1 MERAAILREQAS
13 ILRALAESF
22 DIQPIRDQL
31 LGLAARCEEL
41 AKSMEENPQSAD
53 LRQVDSLSD
62 LH

>member
-1 MERAAILREQAS
+1 MLHEQAS
-13 ILRALAESF
+13 ILRTLAESF

-41 AKSMEENPQSAD
+41 ARSMEENPQNAD
-53 LRQVDSLSD
+53 LRQDDLQPD

>member
-1 MERAAILREQAS
+1 MLHEQAS

-41 AKSMEENPQSAD
+41 ARSMEEDPQSAD
-53 LRQVDSLSD
+53 LRQDDLQPD